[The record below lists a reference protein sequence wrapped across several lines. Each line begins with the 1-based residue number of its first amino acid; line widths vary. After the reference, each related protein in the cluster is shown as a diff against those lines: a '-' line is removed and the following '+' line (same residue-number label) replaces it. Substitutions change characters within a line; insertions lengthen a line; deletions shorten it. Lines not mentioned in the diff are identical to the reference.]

1 MQQDQHH
8 ARARPSAIIRTSV
21 EDDGQAV
28 ALIDQATWSF
38 EVSPVPPW
46 PLGTPFFFDDRT

>member
-1 MQQDQHH
+1 MQHDQHH
-8 ARARPSAIIRTSV
+8 VRARPSAIIRTSV
-21 EDDGQAV
+21 EDDGQALL

-46 PLGTPFFFDDRT
+46 PLGTPFFDDRT